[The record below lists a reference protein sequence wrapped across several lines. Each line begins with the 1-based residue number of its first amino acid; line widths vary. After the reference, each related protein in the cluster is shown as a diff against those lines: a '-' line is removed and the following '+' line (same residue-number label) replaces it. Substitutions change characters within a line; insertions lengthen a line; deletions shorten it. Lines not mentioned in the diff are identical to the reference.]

1 MSLPAPDSAELGFQ
15 VGDHVCAFYN
25 GGNSLDDIVV
35 DYVSKG
41 LEAGDKCVCFIDTAS
56 SVRARVPARAA
67 AKLGDHGDDLP
78 LSCGT
83 GVPPGF
89 LVDLRAWRVPVSR
102 M

>member
-1 MSLPAPDSAELGFQ
+1 MLRERG
-15 VGDHVCAFYN
+15 
-25 GGNSLDDIVV
+25 
-35 DYVSKG
+35 
-41 LEAGDKCVCFIDTAS
+41 
-56 SVRARVPARAA
+56 RAA